1 MIGLGR
7 ALFCISATVVKN
19 KEPRWPSLQLRNEFG
34 SRRRRGAA
42 RSPFGVASTGG
53 NGRPHGRRRRRRL
66 SGNAAG
72 FLAAAAAAAAA
83 GLRIQLPQLV
93 TASHSNSR

>member
-53 NGRPHGRRRRRRL
+53 NGRPHGRRRRRL